1 VSFTGKDGKGNYLK
15 SAGLR
20 ISRFRQYSIGQMY
33 ASAKNTFDGA
43 VDTVRNTWNETIS
56 ENLKKISGGGDNT
69 NKTTNNSTNPV

>member
-1 VSFTGKDGKGNYLK
+1 MK

-43 VDTVRNTWNETIS
+43 VEKVKNTWNETIS
-56 ENLKKISGGGDNT
+56 ENLNKIRGGGGNT
-69 NKTTNNSTNPV
+69 NSINNNTTNPVELILLIKFN

>member
-1 VSFTGKDGKGNYLK
+1 MK

-43 VDTVRNTWNETIS
+43 VEKVKNTWNETIS
-56 ENLKKISGGGDNT
+56 ENLKKISGGGG
-69 NKTTNNSTNPV
+69 STNPNTNNTTNPVKINLLIKFI